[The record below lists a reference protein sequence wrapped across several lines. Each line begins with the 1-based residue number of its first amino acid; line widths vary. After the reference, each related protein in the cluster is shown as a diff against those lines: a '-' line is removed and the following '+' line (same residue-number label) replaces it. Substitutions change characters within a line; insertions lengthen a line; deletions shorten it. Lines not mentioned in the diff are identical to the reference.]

1 MLRHADPA
9 IPRAMILQGNDIL
22 WAIAGLAAVVFIT
35 RNVFVVLP
43 AALQPRGA
51 LERALRHVPIAAL
64 AALTLPQS
72 LVVLRSASP
81 DLMLVLTDARL
92 PAAVV
97 TVLVAWWWRSALWG
111 MLAGCAVFGLLLVH
125 GAALAELWGSHGQ

>member
-1 MLRHADPA
+1 MKLQD
-9 IPRAMILQGNDIL
+9 IDIFWAM
-22 WAIAGLAAVVFIT
+22 AGLAAVVFIT

-72 LVVLRSASP
+72 LAVLRSASP
-81 DLMLVLTDARL
+81 DLLLVLTDARL
-92 PAAVV
+92 PASVV
-97 TVLVAWWWRSALWG
+97 TLLVAWWRRSALWG
-111 MLAGCAVFGLLLVH
+111 MLAGCAVFGLLLAY
-125 GAALAELWGSHGQ
+125 GPMLADLWGSHGR